1 VARGPGGARTI
12 PIDEF
17 FVGLFEN
24 SLRPGEILVEIR
36 IPTPPQGSGGA
47 YLKLERKIGDY
58 ATAGVAVQLRLE
70 GGVCKAARIGLTNV
84 GSTPMRATGAE
95 SAVAGKKL
103 DAATVE
109 AAGRA
114 AAAQCEPTADLRGS
128 VEYKRDLVRVLTKRA
143 LRQAAAR
150 A

>member
-1 VARGPGGARTI
+1 MSTPACCLKSSPVRWISAPVPEEAKVILPGLAFASATSSFADRACDDAGTI
-12 PIDEF
+12 SAIVPW
-17 FVGLFEN
+17 
-24 SLRPGEILVEIR
+24 
-36 IPTPPQGSGGA
+36 
-47 YLKLERKIGDY
+47 
-58 ATAGVAVQLRLE
+58 
-70 GGVCKAARIGLTNV
+70 
-84 GSTPMRATGAE
+84 PMRATGAE